1 MKSWIGIFFMVIFG
15 CGTGS
20 SVNWSTPN
28 EPEGEIKRILVAVL
42 SPVPENRITAEKE
55 AVYWLRKNKYN
66 AFASVDFLP
75 AEKRLPRPEEI
86 EKILKENNLDGLLT
100 LRLKDVEE
108 DSRYITASQVNAM
121 TLNQGYYYNYMNAW
135 NAYFVPGYYS
145 KATKISVES
154 NIYEASDGQI
164 VFTAISETVQA
175 SNFEYTISDVTQSV
189 VTKIKSSKV
198 LTVSKRK

>member
-1 MKSWIGIFFMVIFG
+1 MAG

-20 SVNWSTPN
+20 SVSWSVPN

-42 SPVPENRITAEKE
+42 SPVPENRTIAEKE
-55 AVYWLRKNKYN
+55 TVFWLRKNKYN
-66 AFASVDFLP
+66 AVASIDFIP
-75 AEKRLPRPEEI
+75 AEKKLPRPEEI
-86 EKILKENNLDGLLT
+86 DKILKDNNLDGLLT

-108 DSRYITASQVNAM
+108 DSRYITASENNAM
-121 TLNQGYYYNYMNAW
+121 TINQGYYYNYMNAW

-145 KATKISVES
+145 KASSIIVES

-164 VFTAISETVQA
+164 VFTATSETVQA
-175 SNFEYTISDVTQSV
+175 TNIEYTISDIAQSV

-198 LTVSKRK
+198 LTSSKQK